1 MKLSPMQERFILHW
15 GEMGSRWGVNRT
27 VAQIHALLFLSDRP
41 LTADEICDTLNL
53 ARSNVSTSVKELGS
67 WGLVK
72 LVHVLGDRRDHFE
85 TPKDVW
91 EIFRIITQE
100 RRKREIDPTLSML
113 RSAVLDSPM
122 GTADQRAQVRMK
134 EVLEFLETG
143 NAWLDEMH
151 KLPPATVLKMLK
163 MGAKIQSLL
172 KPASKSANESTK
184 EDSEITEESEKQKTL
199 AQIDLFGR

>member
-1 MKLSPMQERFILHW
+1 MKLSPMQERFVLHW

-41 LTADEICDTLNL
+41 LTADEICETLNL
-53 ARSNVSTSVKELGS
+53 ARSNVSTSVKELSS

-72 LVHVLGDRRDHFE
+72 MVHVLGDRRDHFE
-85 TPKDVW
+85 TPKDIW

-113 RSAVLDSPM
+113 RSAMLDNPI
-122 GTADQRAQVRMK
+122 GPADQRSQHRMR

-163 MGAKIQSLL
+163 MGAKIQGLL
-172 KPASKSANESTK
+172 KPGGKSANEGMK
-184 EDSEITEESEKQKTL
+184 EISETTEQSDQAKAL
-199 AQIDLFGR
+199 AQIDMFGR

>member
-53 ARSNVSTSVKELGS
+53 ARSNVSTSLKELGS

-113 RSAVLDSPM
+113 RSATLDTPM
-122 GTADQRAQVRMK
+122 GTADQRAQARMK

-172 KPASKSANESTK
+172 KPAGKSANEPTK
-184 EDSEITEESEKQKTL
+184 EDSEITEESEKPKSL